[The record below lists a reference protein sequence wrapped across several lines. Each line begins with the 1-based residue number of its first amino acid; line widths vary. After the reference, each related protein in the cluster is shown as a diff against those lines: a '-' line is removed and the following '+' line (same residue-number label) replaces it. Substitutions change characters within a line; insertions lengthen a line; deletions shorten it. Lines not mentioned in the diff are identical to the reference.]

1 MSASSP
7 GAPSDPTT
15 AQTGAPVRPRGAGAL
30 AWSSLVVGI
39 IAALGAFNMFVPD
52 PIIMVVRFVL
62 GGLAL
67 AAGIVAIVWSRR
79 SGRPAPPVGITG
91 VVLSGLAL
99 TFTFVSLLQFAF
111 FYVFAERLEPPPEPV
126 SSAQAAAEQAATERE
141 FAEIASTSA
150 EMLEVVRLPDG
161 SYPTRL
167 AVTTDE
173 RQLISPD
180 GVVIA
185 DLPFGTSVEYSVYVD
200 ATQYQLLL
208 FGPNGTRAEVDS
220 EDGITVEH
228 DPYASW

>member
-1 MSASSP
+1 M
-7 GAPSDPTT
+7 
-15 AQTGAPVRPRGAGAL
+15 
-30 AWSSLVVGI
+30 
-39 IAALGAFNMFVPD
+39 AAFGAFNMFVPD
-52 PIIMVVRFVL
+52 PIMVVRFVL

-67 AAGIVAIVWSRR
+67 AAGIVAIVWYRR
-79 SGRPAPPVGITG
+79 SGRPAPAIGIAG
-91 VVLSGLAL
+91 VVVSGLAL
-99 TFTFVSLLQFAF
+99 TFTLISLLQFAF
-111 FYVFAERLEPPPEPV
+111 FYVFAERLEPPPEPI
-126 SSAQAAAEQAATERE
+126 STAQAAAEQAATQRE
-141 FAEIASTSA
+141 FAEIASASA
-150 EMLEVVRLPDG
+150 EMLEEVRLPDG

-185 DLPFGTSVEYSVYVD
+185 DLPFGTSVEYAVYVD

>member
-1 MSASSP
+1 MSASPP
-7 GAPSDPTT
+7 GAPSEPTT
-15 AQTGAPVRPRGAGAL
+15 VPPASPPPPRGAAAL
-30 AWSSLVVGI
+30 AWSSLIVGT
-39 IAALGAFNMFVPD
+39 IAALGAFNMFLPD
-52 PIIMVVRFVL
+52 PTTMIARVVL
-62 GGLAL
+62 GGGALAAAIVAIVRYRRVGRTAPAIGIAGVVISGLAL
-67 AAGIVAIVWSRR
+67 A
-79 SGRPAPPVGITG
+79 
-91 VVLSGLAL
+91 L
-99 TFTFVSLLQFAF
+99 TVISLLQFALI
-111 FYVFAERLEPPPEPV
+111 YVFAERLEPPPEPV
-126 SSAQAAAEQAATERE
+126 SSSQAAAEQAATERE
-141 FAEIASTSA
+141 FAEVADASA

-185 DLPFGTSVEYSVYVD
+185 DLPFGTSVKYAVYVD

>member
-1 MSASSP
+1 M
-7 GAPSDPTT
+7 
-15 AQTGAPVRPRGAGAL
+15 
-30 AWSSLVVGI
+30 
-39 IAALGAFNMFVPD
+39 M
-52 PIIMVVRFVL
+52 VRFVL

-67 AAGIVAIVWSRR
+67 AAGIVAIMRYRR

-99 TFTFVSLLQFAF
+99 AFTFVSLLQFAF

-126 SSAQAAAEQAATERE
+126 SSAQAAAEQAATEQE

-150 EMLEVVRLPDG
+150 EMLETVRLADG

-180 GVVIA
+180 GAVIA
-185 DLPFGTSVEYSVYVD
+185 DLPFGTSVEYTVYVD

>member
-1 MSASSP
+1 MGS
-7 GAPSDPTT
+7 
-15 AQTGAPVRPRGAGAL
+15 
-30 AWSSLVVGI
+30 
-39 IAALGAFNMFVPD
+39 IAVLGAFNMFVPD
-52 PIIMVVRFVL
+52 PITMMVRFVF

-67 AAGIVAIVWSRR
+67 AAAIVAIVRYRR
-79 SGRPAPPVGITG
+79 AGRPAPPVGVAGI
-91 VVLSGLAL
+91 VLSGLAL
-99 TFTFVSLLQFAF
+99 ALTLLSLLQFAF
-111 FYVFAERLEPPPEPV
+111 FFVFAERLETPPEPV
-126 SSAQAAAEQAATERE
+126 TSAQAAAEQAATERE
-141 FAEIASTSA
+141 FAEVAAASA

-167 AVTTDE
+167 AVTTDQ

-185 DLPFGTSVEYSVYVD
+185 DLPFDTSVNYEVYVD

-228 DPYASW
+228 DRYASW